1 MPGHEKTHFLNPDM
15 LRLGRSLGDAVG
27 LEQLGVHP
35 G

>member
-1 MPGHEKTHFLNPDM
+1 MPGREKTHFLNPNV
-15 LRLGRSLGDAVG
+15 LRLGRSLGDVVE